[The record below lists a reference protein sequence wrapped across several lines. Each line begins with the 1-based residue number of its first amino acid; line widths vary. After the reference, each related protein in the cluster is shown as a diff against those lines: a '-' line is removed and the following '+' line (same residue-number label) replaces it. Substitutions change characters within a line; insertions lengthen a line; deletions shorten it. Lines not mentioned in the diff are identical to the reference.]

1 MSKKDGLE
9 MQRISSFKNEQAT
22 LYLVATPIGNLNEMS
37 PRALNILESVDYI
50 AVEDTRVT
58 GKLLHHFGINNHM
71 IVHQKHNEKASSEG
85 IIQLLKEGHDVA
97 LVSDAGYPLISDPG
111 QSIVGMA
118 ANHNFNVVPVSG
130 ANAGLNALVASG
142 LDTHRFTFIGFLPV
156 KRNDRIQELES
167 LKERE
172 ETLVFY
178 ESPHRI
184 HQTLE
189 HIYQVFGNRAICIAR
204 ELTKQHEE
212 FIRGDILT
220 VINELDEIKGEC
232 VIVVEGYQKQIEDML
247 DPDIIRLVQI
257 RIHEGLSAKD
267 AISEV
272 AKQNGIPKNYVY
284 KVYHDP
290 TISQ

>member
-1 MSKKDGLE
+1 MKTKGVLE
-9 MQRISSFKNEQAT
+9 MQRISSFKNDQST
-22 LYLVATPIGNLNEMS
+22 LYLVATPIGNLNELS
-37 PRALNILESVDYI
+37 PRALNVLASVDYI

-58 GKLLHHFGINNHM
+58 GKLLHHFGINNRM

-85 IIQLLKEGHDVA
+85 IIQLLREGNDVA

-118 ANHNFNVVPVSG
+118 ANYGFNVVPISG
-130 ANAGLNALVASG
+130 GNAVLNALVASG

-156 KRNDRIQELES
+156 KRNDRIHELEE

-172 ETLVFY
+172 ETLIFY

-189 HIYQVFGNRAICIAR
+189 QIYQVFGNRAICIAR

-220 VINELDEIKGEC
+220 ILNGLDEIKGEL
-232 VIVVEGYQKQIEDML
+232 VIVVEGYQKQIEDIL
-247 DPDIIRLVQI
+247 DPEIIRLVQI
-257 RIHEGLSAKD
+257 RIREGLSAKD
-267 AISEV
+267 AINEV
-272 AKQNGIPKNYVY
+272 AKQNNLPKNHVY
-284 KVYHDP
+284 KVYHNQ
-290 TISQ
+290 SAN